1 MNLKWP
7 PIPEKL
13 VLPLLFAA
21 RILIGLLFFYSGFSK
36 LTQPIEYFE
45 IAVGLYEIVPQALVH
60 AAAMVIPWI
69 ELVGGT
75 FLLLGYALEKS
86 AAVLSVLTGLFQLVL
101 GQAVVRRLPI
111 DECGCFGGGL
121 IHLTLY
127 QSFVLDTVLVLFLI
141 QIAAQEEN
149 ILSLDNR
156 LLKS

>member
-1 MNLKWP
+1 MKFKLP
-7 PIPEKL
+7 TFPEKL
-13 VLPLLFAA
+13 ALSVLFTA

-36 LTQPIEYFE
+36 LIQPIEYFE
-45 IAVGLYEIVPQALVH
+45 IAVGLYEIVPGTNVH
-60 AAAMVIPWI
+60 TVAMVIPWI

-111 DECGCFGGGL
+111 DECGCFGGGF

-127 QSFVLDTVLVLFLI
+127 QSFVLDTLLVLFLI
-141 QIAAQEEN
+141 QIASEEKN
-149 ILSLDNR
+149 ILSLDNK
-156 LLKS
+156 LLKK